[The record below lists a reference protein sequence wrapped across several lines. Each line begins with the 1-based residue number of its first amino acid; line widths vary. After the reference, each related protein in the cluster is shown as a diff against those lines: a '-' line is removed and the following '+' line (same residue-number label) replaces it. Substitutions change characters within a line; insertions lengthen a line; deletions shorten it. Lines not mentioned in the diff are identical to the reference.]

1 MPVFG
6 HFRVVRVDMEAHR
19 FNERVKALAGIC
31 DNATLA
37 LFIAAVV
44 KAFSS
49 PDLYVLLDIGSG
61 LVLIWIA
68 WHIRGLLQSE
78 E

>member
-1 MPVFG
+1 M
-6 HFRVVRVDMEAHR
+6 DIAAHR
-19 FNERVKALAGIC
+19 LNERLKAIAGMC
-31 DNATLA
+31 DNASLA

-44 KAFSS
+44 KSFTD
-49 PDLYVLLDIGSG
+49 PDLYVLLNAVIG